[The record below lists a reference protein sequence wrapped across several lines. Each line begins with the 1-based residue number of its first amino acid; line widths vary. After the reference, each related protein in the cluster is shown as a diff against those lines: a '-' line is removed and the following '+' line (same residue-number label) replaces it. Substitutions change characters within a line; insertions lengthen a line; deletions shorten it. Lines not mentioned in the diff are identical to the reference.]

1 MFERKNMNLD
11 YVRYFVKLAEVKHY
25 TRAAEELCISQPSL
39 SHAMRQ
45 LEGELGVELF
55 EKRGHNTALTESGE
69 EFLTYCRRT
78 LDTLDEGVAQMA
90 RNARGEG
97 LVRLGFLRV
106 AGVDFIPELARKFK
120 DEREG

>member
-69 EFLTYCRRT
+69 EFLTLYRSSQENSRT
-78 LDTLDEGVAQMA
+78 SMKAAMWILSFMLTEPG
-90 RNARGEG
+90 NC
-97 LVRLGFLRV
+97 LR
-106 AGVDFIPELARKFK
+106 D
-120 DEREG
+120 

>member
-1 MFERKNMNLD
+1 MNLD

-55 EKRGHNTALTESGE
+55 EKEDIIQH
-69 EFLTYCRRT
+69 
-78 LDTLDEGVAQMA
+78 
-90 RNARGEG
+90 
-97 LVRLGFLRV
+97 
-106 AGVDFIPELARKFK
+106 
-120 DEREG
+120 